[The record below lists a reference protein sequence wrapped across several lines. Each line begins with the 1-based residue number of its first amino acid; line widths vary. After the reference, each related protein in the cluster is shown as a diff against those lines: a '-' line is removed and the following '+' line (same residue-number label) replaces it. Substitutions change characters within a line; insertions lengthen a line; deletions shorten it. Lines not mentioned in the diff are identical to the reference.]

1 MKILDILD
9 YIKEP
14 KTGKQLNEKFGSYL
28 SLINCLIKSGAARKY
43 DGVQAEPSSI
53 YSHIVIC
60 YYVATGV
67 EHKSKF
73 TTPSPRR
80 DYYRNWYEKRKSQK
94 A

>member
-14 KTGKQLNEKFGSYL
+14 KTGKQIIEKFGNYGN
-28 SLINCLIKSGAARKY
+28 LINCLIKSGAARKY
-43 DGVQAEPSSI
+43 EGVQDNPSNI
-53 YSHIVIC
+53 YSHIVIY

-80 DYYRNWYEKRKSQK
+80 DYYRNWYEKRKAQK

>member
-14 KTGKQLNEKFGSYL
+14 KTAKQINEKFGNFG
-28 SLINCLIKSGAARKY
+28 SLLKCLIKSGAARRY
-43 DGVQAEPSSI
+43 DGVEDNPSSI
-53 YSHIVIC
+53 YSHIVIH
-60 YYVATGV
+60 YYVATGI

-80 DYYRNWYEKRKSQK
+80 DYHRNWYEKRKAQK